1 MTPMEMWCNRKPYV
15 GFMRIF
21 GSRVIALNKEIRHNK
36 FEPKGD
42 AYILVGYSEES
53 KAYRLWKPGTRKVIK
68 RRDVCFNE
76 KLSEESTETNEYFEA
91 PLNMLETYDKSIEI
105 KTSEDRAQEDIDNE
119 ESNEDPGSSS
129 EEKLSDSTSIKST
142 MKRVSGRPK
151 ILRIGKRGRPRKLFH
166 EAANSA
172 HIKDPDE
179 PQA

>member
-1 MTPMEMWCNRKPYV
+1 
-15 GFMRIF
+15 MRIF

-42 AYILVGYSEES
+42 SYILVGYSEES

-68 RRDVCFNE
+68 RRDVRFNE
-76 KLSEESTETNEYFEA
+76 KLSEESTETNEA

-129 EEKLSDSTSIKST
+129 EEELSDSTSIKNT
-142 MKRVSGRPK
+142 MKRVSERPK
-151 ILRIGKRGRPRKLFH
+151 ILRTGKRERPRKLFH
-166 EAANSA
+166 KAANSA
-172 HIKDPDE
+172 HIEDPDE